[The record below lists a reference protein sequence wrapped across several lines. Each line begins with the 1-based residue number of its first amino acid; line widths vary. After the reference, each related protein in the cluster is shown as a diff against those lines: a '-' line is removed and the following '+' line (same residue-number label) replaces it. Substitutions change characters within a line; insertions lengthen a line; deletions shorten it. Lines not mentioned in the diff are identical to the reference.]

1 MKVLKYSCELPPIDR
16 REWFRY
22 MGAKDSSAE
31 LEAMSEACAREA
43 ADCFRGSVCY
53 VEVPVRHTET
63 GVDLSFVEIASRSLS
78 DRLCGCDRAI
88 VFAATVG
95 LEIDRLIAKYSRISP
110 AKALCL
116 QALGTERI
124 EALCDAFCED
134 VAKKIRDAGE
144 RTVPRFSAGYG
155 DLSITLQ
162 RDLFRVLDCAKHIG
176 VSLGE
181 SLLMSPTKSVTA
193 IVGIRKDKL

>member
-1 MKVLKYSCELPPIDR
+1 MNVLTYSCDLPPIDR

-22 MGAKDSSAE
+22 MGAPNPSAE
-31 LEAMSEACAREA
+31 LEHMADDCAREA
-43 ADCFRGSVCY
+43 EHCFVGRVCY
-53 VEVPVRHTET
+53 CELPVRHTE
-63 GVDLSFVEIASRSLS
+63 GVVDLSFGRIESHSLS
-78 DRLCGCDRAI
+78 KRLLGCDRAV

-124 EALCDAFCED
+124 EAVCDVFCKD
-134 VAKKIRDAGE
+134 LQKRVQKTGFA
-144 RTVPRFSAGYG
+144 TVPRFSAGYG
-155 DLSITLQ
+155 DLPLSLQ
-162 RDLFRVLDCAKHIG
+162 SDLFRVLDCSRRIG
-176 VSLGE
+176 VSLNE

-193 IVGIRKDKL
+193 IVGIRKDET